1 MPHRTKSSPRSRDLV
16 PAETD
21 RRTRRPQQRRSAFG
35 GAFDRPWGALRQ
47 MLFESNTWIFLVLLA
62 MIGTFSA
69 ISPSHAFFTLTN
81 FVAIAVSGAE
91 ILILAVGSTF
101 VMVTGSIDLSIG
113 SVLVLSS
120 VVGVETMSR
129 VMKWGAS
136 DSVAIFAGVGAAL
149 VVGILTGLL
158 NGVLTTRLRMPSF
171 IVTLGTLGVTLG
183 IAQLLTVGS
192 VSKTVPDALVNFGL
206 SRILGVPMTVLIAAV
221 VTVPTAVVLAGTRF
235 GLHCYAV
242 GSNREGA
249 RRAGIRVD
257 RTIVAV
263 FVIMGGLASVAGI
276 VDLARFS
283 SASVAAHQS
292 DNLAA
297 IAAVIIGGTSL
308 FGGRGT
314 IGGTVIGTLIPVVL
328 LQGLVIEGVNPYWQ
342 NIAIGAVLVIAVAID
357 QAQRDRVAKGKLLF
371 KKSRRAESPLPA
383 LGLKTD

>member
-1 MPHRTKSSPRSRDLV
+1 V
-16 PAETD
+16 PAQTD
-21 RRTRRPQQRRSAFG
+21 RRALPPQQRHSASG
-35 GAFDRPWGALRQ
+35 GALERPWGALRRV
-47 MLFESNTWIFLVLLA
+47 LLESNTWIFLVLLA
-62 MIGTFSA
+62 MIGIFSA
-69 ISPSHAFFTLTN
+69 ISPGHAFFTLAN

-101 VMVTGSIDLSIG
+101 VMVTGAIDLSIG

-129 VMKWGAS
+129 LMKWG
-136 DSVAIFAGVGAAL
+136 DGVAIFAGVGAAL
-149 VVGILTGLL
+149 IVGVLTGFL

-171 IVTLGTLGVTLG
+171 IVTLGTLGVALG
-183 IAQLLTVGS
+183 VAQLLTIGS
-192 VSKTVPDALVNFGL
+192 VSKTAPDALVNFGL
-206 SRILGVPMTVLIAAV
+206 SRMLGVPMSVLIAAI
-221 VTVPTAVVLAGTRF
+221 VTAPAAIVLAGTRF

-249 RRAGIRVD
+249 RRAGIRVQ

-314 IGGTVIGTLIPVVL
+314 VGGTVVGTLIPVVL

-357 QAQRDRVAKGKLLF
+357 QAQRDRVAKGEILLT
-371 KKSRRAESPLPA
+371 KPGRAEPPLPA